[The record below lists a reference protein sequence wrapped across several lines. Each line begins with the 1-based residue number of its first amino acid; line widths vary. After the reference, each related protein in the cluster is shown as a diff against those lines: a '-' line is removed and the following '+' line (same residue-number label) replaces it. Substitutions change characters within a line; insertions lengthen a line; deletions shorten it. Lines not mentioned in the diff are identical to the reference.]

1 MSLDDKVKP
10 AFICTP
16 SLRPY
21 NEKCHQTVL
30 GVSASY
36 RQRLALDHTVAYAVL
51 FHALSYAAKGNITK
65 HLSNRGAIKLLW
77 GHRIPTAHLGCA
89 EVERLHTYD

>member
-10 AFICTP
+10 AFICMP

-21 NEKCHQTVL
+21 KCHQTVL
-30 GVSASY
+30 RVSASNP
-36 RQRLALDHTVAYAVL
+36 QRLAALDHTVAYAAL
-51 FHALSYAAKGNITK
+51 FHALSYAVEGNITK

-89 EVERLHTYD
+89 